1 MSKKWRLQR
10 QQSQRPEFAP
20 IGPDAPTV
28 GEIASDDGPDGP
40 EDTDV
45 IAAGQVWED
54 VVVPD
59 RSVNVLGLRPG
70 SKLPPIQID
79 GPFHDATGHWAAG
92 FVGERGTKIRV
103 DEEML
108 RRGRRTA

>member
-10 QQSQRPEFAP
+10 QPNQKPEFTP
-20 IGPDAPTV
+20 IGPDAPTA
-28 GEIASDDGPDGP
+28 EELASDDGP
-40 EDTDV
+40 EDTD
-45 IAAGQVWED
+45 ALAPGQIWED
-54 VVVPD
+54 VIVPD
-59 RSVNVLGLRPG
+59 RSVNILGLRPG
-70 SKLPPIQID
+70 SKLPPLQLD

-108 RRGRRTA
+108 RTGKRRA